1 MLWLS
6 IALVLF
12 SAGLHASW
20 NLIVKSEEDKLI
32 SAWLTVAAS
41 PLLLWPYLVLQ
52 GLPPANVWPIFLVS
66 GCVHAAYNLALVRAY
81 EHGDLSVVYPIA
93 RGLAPVL
100 VALVAPIALS
110 ERLTALSLVA
120 ICVVGGGIGWLGL
133 SARKGPAQRQA
144 LGWAF
149 ATAACIATYSMVDKL
164 GVLNADPVAYIILLF
179 AWNAI
184 ILTIYVVAHREL
196 STIGAVCRRRAAP
209 LVFSGLCSLVAYL
222 LVLFAM
228 RYTQVAYVAALRESS
243 VVIAALLGW
252 RVLRE
257 PFGGRRIA
265 AALLVGAGLILLVL
279 TMVNTGR

>member
-20 NLIVKSEEDKLI
+20 NLIVKAEEDKLI

-41 PLLLWPYLVLQ
+41 PLLLWPYLIIF
-52 GLPPANVWPIFLVS
+52 GLPPVGVWPIFLIS
-66 GCVHAAYNLALVRAY
+66 GCVHAGYNLALVRAY
-81 EHGDLSVVYPIA
+81 EHGDLSVVYPVA

-100 VALVAPIALS
+100 VALIAPLALG
-110 ERLTALSLVA
+110 ERLSPLSLLA
-120 ICVVGGGIGWLGL
+120 ICVAGGGIGWLGL
-133 SARKGPAQRQA
+133 SARKGPAQQAA

-164 GVLNADPVAYIILLF
+164 GALGSDPTAYIILLF
-179 AWNAI
+179 AWNAV
-184 ILTIYVVAHREL
+184 ILTVYVLAHRSL
-196 STIGAVCRRRAAP
+196 STVVAVCRRRAVP
-209 LVFSGLCSLVAYL
+209 LFLSGLCSLVAYL

-228 RYTQVAYVAALRESS
+228 RWTQVAYVAALRESS
-243 VVIAALLGW
+243 VVIAAILGW
-252 RVLRE
+252 KVLRE

-265 AALLVGAGLILLVL
+265 AALLVGAGLLLLVFSM
-279 TMVNTGR
+279 TRM